1 MNSTKIP
8 YISKEDFLKDF
19 WGKNERVEVD
29 AEALKELLQ
38 ISEKQLK
45 EIETIKA
52 DNTRLQTQVVHYRT
66 NFMALQAKEPI
77 YVNIRG

>member
-1 MNSTKIP
+1 MNSSKIP

-45 EIETIKA
+45 EIETLKA
-52 DNTRLQTQVVHYRT
+52 DNTRLQAQVVYYRT

-77 YVNIRG
+77 YVNLKV

>member
-1 MNSTKIP
+1 MNSSKIP
-8 YISKEDFLKDF
+8 HISKEDFLKDF

-52 DNTRLQTQVVHYRT
+52 DNTRLQAQVVYYRT

-77 YVNIRG
+77 YVNLKA

>member
-1 MNSTKIP
+1 MSSSKVP
-8 YISKEDFLKDF
+8 HISKEDFLKDF

-45 EIETIKA
+45 ELEAIKA
-52 DNTRLQTQVVHYRT
+52 DNTRLQAQVVHYRT
-66 NFMALQAKEPI
+66 NFMALQAKEPM
-77 YVNIRG
+77 YVDLRG

>member
-1 MNSTKIP
+1 MNSPKVP

-29 AEALKELLQ
+29 AELLKELLQ
-38 ISEKQLK
+38 NDEKQTK
-45 EIETIKA
+45 EIEKLKE
-52 DNTRLQTQVVHYRT
+52 DNKRLQAQVVHYRT

-77 YVNIRG
+77 YVNIKG